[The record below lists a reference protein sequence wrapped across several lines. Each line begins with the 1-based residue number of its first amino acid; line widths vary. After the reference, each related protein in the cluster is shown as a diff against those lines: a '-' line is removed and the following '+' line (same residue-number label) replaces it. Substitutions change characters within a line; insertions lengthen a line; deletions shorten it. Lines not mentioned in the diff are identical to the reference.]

1 MCRMLV
7 ALGDFSGEA
16 LLQGLCRTAQDRNEL
31 HELNKHRHG
40 EFRHGDGWGS
50 VYRES
55 NELRRYRSLRPC
67 WEDPRLPEFIGKKL
81 VMLHARRASPES
93 PVILAN
99 VHPFQAEFAGRRWF
113 LCHNGT
119 LHEQLPEFAGLE
131 GTTDSERLLHLLL
144 QNYDE
149 QHDLE
154 GIAAVV
160 GGLRDYTSLNLFLLN
175 DLRLYVLNL
184 YRKHP
189 RYHTL
194 WLGHAEDGLVIASER
209 LNLGETPVDWEPLE
223 NGTLLR
229 LDHDGVIEQAI
240 RIQ

>member
-1 MCRMLV
+1 
-7 ALGDFSGEA
+7 
-16 LLQGLCRTAQDRNEL
+16 
-31 HELNKHRHG
+31 
-40 EFRHGDGWGS
+40 
-50 VYRES
+50 
-55 NELRRYRSLRPC
+55 
-67 WEDPRLPEFIGKKL
+67 
-81 VMLHARRASPES
+81 MLHARRASPES

-119 LHEQLPEFAGLE
+119 LHERLPEFAGLE